1 MRLAELLAQVT
12 DYTLIQGSIEMEIS
26 DLIYDSRLVKENT
39 LFFCVVGSRMDS
51 HAFIEEAVAK
61 GAAAVVIERDVEVLP
76 DITVIRVESSKKLLS
91 YLSAAFF
98 GYPARSLTTIGIT
111 GTKGK
116 TTTAYMI
123 KALLEASGKET
134 GIIGTIEAK
143 YRDVVIK
150 THNTTPESYE
160 IQKIFREMVDAG
172 VKYVVME
179 VSSQAYLTNRV
190 AGITFDYAVFTNLS
204 PDHIGE
210 GEHKDFAEYLHC
222 KSQLFQN
229 CKIGIVNKDDPYVEE
244 ILQNHTCE
252 IRTFGVNQ
260 EETLQNPIEV
270 QTFAANQQPDLTA
283 SGIVCYQKP
292 GFIGIRFEIN
302 GAYQMK
308 VEVGCMGR
316 FNAYNALA
324 ALSVAAL
331 FGVEADTVKQ
341 VMYHMAV
348 RGRVEPVHISDRFHL
363 IIDYAHNAVSA
374 ESLLATMREYQPK
387 RLVAVFGAGGNRSKL
402 RRYDM
407 GEIAGKYADLSVLT
421 ADNPRFEKVEDIIA
435 DIEIGIRRT
444 DGMYIK
450 IPNRRDAIRYVIE
463 SAQDGDL
470 IALFGKGHEDYQE
483 IEGVRY
489 PFDER
494 VVIAEIVAESFSE
507 PDA

>member
-1 MRLAELLAQVT
+1 MRMNMILAELLAQGK
-12 DYTLIQGSIEMEIS
+12 DYTLVKGSTEIEIS
-26 DLIYDSRLVKENT
+26 DLIYDSRKVKENG

-51 HAFIEEAVAK
+51 HDFISEAVAK
-61 GAAAVVIERDVEVLP
+61 GASAVVIERDVEIAADV
-76 DITVIRVESSKKLLS
+76 TVIRTGNSKRLLS

-98 GYPARSLTTIGIT
+98 GYPARCLTTIAIT

-123 KALLEASGKET
+123 KELLEASGKIT
-134 GIIGTIEAK
+134 GIIGTIGVR
-143 YRDVVIK
+143 YRDVVIE

-160 IQKIFREMVDAG
+160 IQKIFREMADAG
-172 VKYVVME
+172 VTHVVME

-190 AGITFDYAVFTNLS
+190 AGILFDYGVFTNLS

-210 GEHKDFAEYLHC
+210 GEHKDFAEYLSC

-229 CKIGIVNKDDPYVEE
+229 CKVGIVNQDDEHVAE
-244 ILQNHTCE
+244 ILQNHTCTVY
-252 IRTFGVNQ
+252 TFGVNQ
-260 EETLQNPIEV
+260 K
-270 QTFAANQQPDLTA
+270 ADLTA
-283 SGIVCYQKP
+283 SEILCTQKP
-292 GFIGIRFEIN
+292 GFIGIQFEVN

-316 FNAYNALA
+316 FNAWNGLA

-331 FGVEADTVKQ
+331 LGVEADTVKR

-348 RGRVEPVHISDRFHL
+348 RGRVEPVHISDQFHL

-374 ESLLATMREYQPK
+374 ESLLTTMREYQPK

-407 GEIAGKYADLSVLT
+407 GEISGKYADLSVLT

-444 DGMYIK
+444 DGAYIK

-463 SAQDGDL
+463 NAREGDL

-494 VVIAEIVAESFSE
+494 DVIAEIVEE
-507 PDA
+507 LGERMI

>member
-1 MRLAELLAQVT
+1 MRITMVLADLLADAK
-12 DYTLIQGSIEMEIS
+12 DYTLLKGNTEIEIS
-26 DLIYDSRLVKENT
+26 DLVYDSRKVKKGC

-51 HAFIEEAVAK
+51 HNFIEEAVEK
-61 GAAAVVIERDVEVLP
+61 GAAAIVIERDIEILP
-76 DITVIRVESSKKLLS
+76 DITIIRTSHSKKLLS

-98 GYPARSLTTIGIT
+98 HYPARVLTTIAIT

-123 KALLEASGKET
+123 KELLEASGKVT
-134 GIIGTIEAK
+134 GMIGTIGAG
-143 YRDVVIK
+143 YRDVVIE

-160 IQKIFREMVDAG
+160 IQKIFRQMADAG
-172 VKYVVME
+172 VTHVVME
-179 VSSQAYLTNRV
+179 VSSQAYLTYRV
-190 AGITFDYAVFTNLS
+190 AGMKFDYGIFTNLS

-210 GEHKDFAEYLHC
+210 GEHKDFAEYLQC

-229 CKIGIVNKDDPYVEE
+229 CRIGIVNQDDEHTEE
-244 ILQNHTCE
+244 LLKNHTCQ
-252 IRTFGVNQ
+252 IRTFSVEG
-260 EETLQNPIEV
+260 E
-270 QTFAANQQPDLTA
+270 ADLIA
-283 SGIVCYQKP
+283 RNVVCCQKP
-292 GFIGIRFEIN
+292 GFIGIRFQTD
-302 GAYQMK
+302 GAYQME

-316 FNAYNALA
+316 FNAWNTLA
-324 ALSVAAL
+324 ALSAAAL
-331 FGVEADTVKQ
+331 LDVKPDIVKK

-374 ESLLATMREYQPK
+374 ESLLATMREYHPK

-407 GEIAGKYADLSVLT
+407 GEISGKYADLSVLT

-435 DIEIGIRRT
+435 DIEIGIKKT
-444 DGMYIK
+444 NGAYIK

-463 SAQDGDL
+463 TAEDGDL

-494 VVIAEIVAESFSE
+494 VVIAEIVRELAGGRQM
-507 PDA
+507 

>member
-1 MRLAELLAQVT
+1 MRREMKLADLLAQAN
-12 DYTLIQGSIEMEIS
+12 DYTLIKGSVEIEIS
-26 DLIYDSRLVKENT
+26 DLVYDSRLVKENT

-51 HAFIEEAVAK
+51 HKFITEAASK
-61 GAAAVVIERDVEVLP
+61 GATAVVIEREIEVFEE
-76 DITVIRVESSKKLLS
+76 ITVIRVESSKRLLS

-134 GIIGTIEAK
+134 GIIGTIGAG
-143 YRDVVIK
+143 YRDVVIQ

-160 IQKIFREMVDAG
+160 IQKIFRKMVDAG

-179 VSSQAYLTNRV
+179 VSSQAYLTHRV
-190 AGITFDYAVFTNLS
+190 AGIIFDYAVFTNLS

-229 CKIGIVNKDDPYVEE
+229 CRIGIVNKDDIYVEE
-244 ILQNHTCE
+244 ILENHTCKVQ
-252 IRTFGVNQ
+252 TFGVNQ
-260 EETLQNPIEV
+260 K
-270 QTFAANQQPDLTA
+270 ADLTA
-283 SGIVCYQKP
+283 SEIECYRKP
-292 GFIGIRFEIN
+292 GFIGIRLQVN

-316 FNAYNALA
+316 FNAWNVLA
-324 ALSVAAL
+324 ALSVASL
-331 FGVEADTVKQ
+331 LGVEADIVKQ

-387 RLVAVFGAGGNRSKL
+387 RLIAVFGAGGNRSKL

-407 GEIAGKYADLSVLT
+407 GEIAGKYADLSILT

-435 DIEIGIRRT
+435 DIEIGIRKT
-444 DGMYIK
+444 DGTYKK

-463 SAQDGDL
+463 TAKEGDL

-483 IEGVRY
+483 IEGVKY

-494 VVIAEIVAESFSE
+494 VVIAEIVKELG
-507 PDA
+507 DKVK